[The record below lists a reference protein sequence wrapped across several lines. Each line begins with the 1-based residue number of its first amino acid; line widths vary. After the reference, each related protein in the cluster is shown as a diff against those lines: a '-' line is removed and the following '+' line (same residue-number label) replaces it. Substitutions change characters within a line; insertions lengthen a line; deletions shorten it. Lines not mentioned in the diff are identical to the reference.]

1 MKKLTAV
8 AEMQV
13 AAAGLRATG
22 RRIGLAPTM
31 GSLHDGH
38 LSLVRAA
45 RERCEVV
52 VASIFVNP
60 TQFGPQEDYR
70 NYPRN
75 LESDARLLAEERVDV
90 LFAPTPEEIY
100 PPGFQTYVAVQELSQ
115 PLCGRSR
122 PGHFR
127 GVATVVTKLLN
138 IVQPDLAFF
147 GRKDAQQG
155 ILIQQLVRD
164 LNLPVE
170 IVLCPI
176 VREADGLALSSRNAY
191 LSPEERQA
199 ALVLH
204 RSLGRAREMLS
215 AGERSAERLLAVVR
229 GMLEAESRARV
240 DYVEVVD
247 AATLK
252 PIQRLQGRILL
263 ALAGWFGKARLIDNL
278 MAEETG
284 NSWKVDI

>member
-1 MKKLTAV
+1 MKVLKQV
-8 AEMQV
+8 GEMQV

-22 RRIGLAPTM
+22 QRIGFVPTM
-31 GSLHDGH
+31 GALHDGH
-38 LSLVRAA
+38 LSLVRTA
-45 RERCEVV
+45 RERCDAL

-60 TQFGPQEDYR
+60 TQFGPDEDYH

-75 LESDARLLAEERVDV
+75 LERDARLLAEEGVDV

-100 PPGFQTYVAVQELSQ
+100 PPGFQTYVTVQEMSQ

-164 LNLPVE
+164 LSLPVE
-170 IVLCPI
+170 VVLCTI
-176 VREADGLALSSRNAY
+176 VREADGLAMSSRNAY
-191 LSPEERQA
+191 LSQEERQA
-199 ALVLH
+199 ALALH
-204 RSLGRAREMLS
+204 RSLSRAREMLI
-215 AGERSAERLLAVVR
+215 AGERDPAKLLAVMR
-229 GMLEAESRARV
+229 GLLEAEPRLRL
-240 DYVEVVD
+240 DYAEVVD
-247 AATLK
+247 AGTLK
-252 PIQRLQGRILL
+252 PLERLQGRLL
-263 ALAGWFGKARLIDNL
+263 VAVAAWIGKARLIDNL
-278 MAEETG
+278 LAEETDQG
-284 NSWKVDI
+284 WRIEL

>member
-1 MKKLTAV
+1 MKKLTTV
-8 AEMQV
+8 TEMQV

-22 RRIGLAPTM
+22 RRIGFVPTM
-31 GSLHDGH
+31 GALHDGH

-45 RERCEVV
+45 RERSDVV

-60 TQFGPQEDYR
+60 TQFGPNEDYR

-75 LESDARLLAEERVDV
+75 LESDARLLAEEGVDV
-90 LFAPTPEEIY
+90 LFAPAPEEIY
-100 PPGFQTYVAVQELSQ
+100 PPGFQTHVTVRDLSQ

-138 IVQPDLAFF
+138 IVQPDAAFF

-164 LNLPVE
+164 LSLPVE
-170 IVLCPI
+170 IVLCPT
-176 VREADGLALSSRNAY
+176 VREADGLAVSSRNAY
-191 LSPEERQA
+191 LNSEERQA

-204 RSLGRAREMLS
+204 RSLGRAREMLV
-215 AGERSAERLLAVVR
+215 AGERSVERLVAGVR
-229 GMLEAESRARV
+229 GLLEAEPRVRV

-247 AATLK
+247 AATLE
-252 PIQRLQGRILL
+252 PAERLQGRIVL
-263 ALAGWFGKARLIDNL
+263 ALAAWVGKARLIDNL
-278 MAEETG
+278 MAEDTG
-284 NSWKVDI
+284 NGWRIEL

>member
-1 MKKLTAV
+1 MKKLTTV
-8 AEMQV
+8 TEMQV

-22 RRIGLAPTM
+22 RRIGFVPTM
-31 GSLHDGH
+31 GALHDGH

-45 RERCEVV
+45 RERSDVV

-60 TQFGPQEDYR
+60 TQFGPNEDYR

-75 LESDARLLAEERVDV
+75 LESDARLLGEEGVDV
-90 LFAPTPEEIY
+90 LFAPAPEEIY
-100 PPGFQTYVAVQELSQ
+100 PPGFQTYVTVRDLSQ

-138 IVQPDLAFF
+138 IVQPDAAFF

-164 LNLPVE
+164 LSLPVE
-170 IVLCPI
+170 IVLCPT
-176 VREADGLALSSRNAY
+176 VREADGLAVSSRNAY
-191 LSPEERQA
+191 LKPEERQA

-204 RSLGRAREMLS
+204 RSLGRAREMLV
-215 AGERSAERLLAVVR
+215 AGERSVERLVAGVR
-229 GMLEAESRARV
+229 GLLEAEPRVRV

-247 AATLK
+247 AATLE
-252 PIQRLQGRILL
+252 PAERLQGRIVL
-263 ALAGWFGKARLIDNL
+263 ALAAWVGKARLIDNL
-278 MAEETG
+278 MAEDTG
-284 NSWKVDI
+284 NGWRIEL